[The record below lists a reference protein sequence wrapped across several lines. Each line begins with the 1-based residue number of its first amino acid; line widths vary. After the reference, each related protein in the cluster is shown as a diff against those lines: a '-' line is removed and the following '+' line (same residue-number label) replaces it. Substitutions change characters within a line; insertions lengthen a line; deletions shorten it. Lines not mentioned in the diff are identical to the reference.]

1 MAAKP
6 EDYRVSELLKKGS
19 KAIDKTRDEKTGSI
33 MVRKKDGKQ
42 TPVGLS
48 KKDSIEFT
56 ERIKKGKSINHI
68 SKEKPFVK
76 YGMKP
81 IRDIKPGDPAKSKS
95 DWIDTDEFDSINE
108 EQTKFSG
115 ETSGYVEKPKYNE
128 EELQKALDTKVDE
141 LIKKQKPEKPA
152 YVKKTKFDDKQKELN
167 TQVGKT
173 ESLREKYNIEL
184 AKNESLKSEVATLE
198 VLLDSGELQRAA
210 AEDETEVANDRFVKL
225 LSNFQ
230 QSLIKGTKEGIERV
244 SLTAQ
249 VRGLQAQKV
258 TLKELLEVQKG
269 IVANLESQVSGNAA
283 EAASAAS
290 GLTPAP
296 GNEVYFAVV
305 SDADSGEDNGAK
317 WTTSYKSSKSGK
329 AGTVKVKNLRDDA
342 KKITKIIL
350 KETTKGGISQ
360 SILGFG
366 NDSALK
372 PSVNVNIEQGQEYS
386 EPFYFNKKIGGGKPA
401 PKPNKNFL
409 SGGAKDYSGKF
420 KIEIEF
426 EDGTGNVKVENLT
439 WKIRKNKKG

>member
-6 EDYRVSELLKKGS
+6 EDFRVSELLAKGS
-19 KAIDKTRDEKTGSI
+19 KAIDNTRDKKTGSI
-33 MVRKKDGKQ
+33 MVRKMGGKNIPNGISREDAKQ
-42 TPVGLS
+42 FVKF
-48 KKDSIEFT
+48 KKE
-56 ERIKKGKSINHI
+56 GKSTSTI
-68 SKEKPFVK
+68 KRAKPFVK

-81 IRDIKPGDPAKSKS
+81 IRDIKPGDPAKYKS

-173 ESLREKYNIEL
+173 EDLREKYNIEL

>member
-48 KKDSIEFT
+48 KKDAIEFT

-81 IRDIKPGDPAKSKS
+81 IRDIKPGDPAKYKS

-173 ESLREKYNIEL
+173 EDLREKYNIEL

-305 SDADSGEDNGAK
+305 SDADSGEDNGIQ
-317 WTTSYKSSKSGK
+317 WTTSRKNPQSGK
-329 AGTVKVKNLRDDA
+329 AGAVKVKNLRDDG
-342 KKITKIIL
+342 KKITKIKLIQ
-350 KETTKGGISQ
+350 TSGGGISGKV
-360 SILGFG
+360 LGFG
-366 NDSALK
+366 DDSDTVNQ
-372 PSVNVNIEQGQEYS
+372 SVNVNIEQGQEHT
-386 EPFYFNKKIGGGKPA
+386 EGVYFRRSIGGKNS
-401 PKPNKNFL
+401 PKPKRWGNK
-409 SGGAKDYSGKF
+409 ARDYSGKF

-439 WKIRKNKKG
+439 WKVRKNKG